1 MIRLV
6 FVGKTSYWLLFTPFV
21 LQVIIASCKL
31 YCLFPAGWWR
41 ACEWWVT
48 KFATLPKIVGV
59 LYIVPTCLNLIVY
72 FSIILR
78 HQNVTCHVSLG
89 TVDLSIHK
97 LFSTRADL
105 HRTVYTHAK
114 VKVWMIILRYLLF
127 FTTLCFIYYEIK
139 KHVYI
144 ILQHQG
150 KKLWISPAWIQVRS
164 WLVHDWFKAFLS
176 IPTVRPI

>member
-1 MIRLV
+1 MPFPCRLMEGMRV
-6 FVGKTSYWLLFTPFV
+6 MGDEICYPAKDCRCFIYSSHLL
-21 LQVIIASCKL
+21 
-31 YCLFPAGWWR
+31 
-41 ACEWWVT
+41 
-48 KFATLPKIVGV
+48 KFDL
-59 LYIVPTCLNLIVY
+59 VY

-89 TVDLSIHK
+89 IVDLSIHK

-127 FTTLCFIYYEIK
+127 LTTLCFIYYEIK